1 MLIKL
6 YDNNPDMRAVRRVV
20 NVLRDGGIII
30 YPTDTIYAIGC
41 DIFHARAVEKI
52 CQIKGVQPAKANL
65 SFICQDLSHI
75 SEYARISNTVFKL
88 MKRNTPGP
96 FTFIL
101 NGSSNLPKTFKQK
114 NTVGIRVPDNSIVR
128 AIVEELG
135 NPLMTASLKDY
146 EGWALAL
153 DEMDNEQPQRQQ
165 RQQSKENAAWKRRH
179 VNDWQMDDQ
188 EPVASDFRDD
198 DDTPI
203 EYSTDPELID
213 ERYGRLVDFVIDGGM
228 GGAEPSTVVDCTAD
242 EPVIVRQGV
251 GQLVL

>member
-1 MLIKL
+1 
-6 YDNNPDMRAVRRVV
+6 MRAVRRVV

-75 SEYARISNTVFKL
+75 SEYARINNTVFKL

-101 NGSSNLPKTFKQK
+101 NGSSSLPKHFRQK
-114 NTVGIRVPDNSIVR
+114 NTVGIRVPGNAIVR

-153 DEMDNEQPQRQQ
+153 DDEESPDGSK

-179 VNDWQMDDQ
+179 ADDWRDD
-188 EPVASDFRDD
+188 SFDDFSDD

-213 ERYGRLVDFVIDGGM
+213 ERYGRLVDFVIDGGI
-228 GGAEPSTVVDCTAD
+228 GGAEPSTVVDCTGDGA
-242 EPVIVRQGV
+242 VIVRQGV
-251 GQLVL
+251 GELII